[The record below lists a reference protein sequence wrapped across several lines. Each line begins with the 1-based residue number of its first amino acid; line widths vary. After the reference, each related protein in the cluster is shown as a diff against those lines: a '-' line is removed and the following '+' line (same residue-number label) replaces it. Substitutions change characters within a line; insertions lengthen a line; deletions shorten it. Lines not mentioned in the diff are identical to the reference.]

1 MLSIRET
8 NLVNVSLEISTKS
21 ASTTKTTTLSLY
33 IRRTVRMILTAL
45 TKIVRKIRAIQS
57 MIIQTGKIMT
67 LRMRI
72 MIVEKKAVKTMMM
85 MQSMTAALTKIVRKI
100 KETLETIK
108 AFKMI
113 TLSITQSVTK

>member
-1 MLSIRET
+1 
-8 NLVNVSLEISTKS
+8 
-21 ASTTKTTTLSLY
+21 
-33 IRRTVRMILTAL
+33 
-45 TKIVRKIRAIQS
+45 

-108 AFKMI
+108 AFKVI